1 MKVHLVWNPS
11 ASQGLSPGLQ
21 VRLEGDT
28 LVGAVRQE
36 NPVLGEVLL
45 PFACRMEGERLA
57 ALPLPPPC
65 LKAEGQARPGPGG
78 IHLELVVEL
87 VLPPSHTWGER
98 AFARILE
105 ALLQRALGQTLP
117 AEEKAQV

>member
-11 ASQGLSPGLQ
+11 APQGLGPGLQ
-21 VRLEGDT
+21 VRVEGDT

-36 NPVLGEVLL
+36 NPVLGRWCCPLPVGWKENAWRPFPCLL
-45 PFACRMEGERLA
+45 PTSRPRGRR
-57 ALPLPPPC
+57 
-65 LKAEGQARPGPGG
+65 GRARG

-117 AEEKAQV
+117 LEDKAQV